1 VIKIKEDDKM
11 RHRILMVLLASVICI
26 PAFYAAIHSQDQEE
40 PEQISSDQLKQT
52 IIAAHMEEEI
62 EPGNNLI
69 YCSTFQI
76 AWNMLQDSIIEEEI
90 ELSGDPRIARML
102 NKQRS
107 TAKDVSEDCYVAMV
121 GELTEEFLQK
131 INDALQEKFGDQA
144 PEEVKEAILPNMP
157 QIFSYAYLYKNL
169 QFPHEFESLEKP
181 VHFHSRDTVT
191 DVKAF
196 GIEKLSDAN
205 KELGEQV
212 QVIEYEREAGYA
224 SAPKSFIV
232 GLESKS
238 ENDQI
243 ILACVEPEANLLQT
257 IQKVSQ
263 KVKKASFGSLK
274 PDETLQ
280 IPKLDFNVDHS
291 FSELTNREFL
301 NEGWEGWFI
310 SKATQWIRFKLNEKG
325 AVLKS
330 EARIVML
337 KGPISRRFVFDKP
350 FLIYLKQKDAEYP
363 YFAMWVD
370 NTELLMKE

>member
-1 VIKIKEDDKM
+1 M
-11 RHRILMVLLASVICI
+11 RCRPFVFLLALVICI
-26 PAFYAAIHSQDQEE
+26 PAFYAIVSSQEE

-52 IIAAHMEEEI
+52 IITAHMEEKI
-62 EPGNNLI
+62 ESGNNLI

-76 AWNMLQDSIIEEEI
+76 AWNMLQDSIVREEI
-90 ELSGDPRIARML
+90 KLSGNPLIAKML

-107 TAKDVSEDCYVAMV
+107 TARDLSEDCYVAMV
-121 GELTEEFLQK
+121 GELTEEFLRR
-131 INDALQEKFGDQA
+131 INDALKEKFGDQA
-144 PEEVKEAILPNMP
+144 PDEVKEPILPRIP
-157 QIFSYAYLYKNL
+157 QIFSYAYLYKDL
-169 QFPHEFESLEKP
+169 QFPLEFESLENP
-181 VHFHSRDTVT
+181 VHFHSQDTVT

-205 KELGEQV
+205 KELGKQV
-212 QVIEYEREAGYA
+212 QVIEYEREPGYA
-224 SAPKSFIV
+224 SAPKSFII

-243 ILACVEPEANLLQT
+243 ILACVEPEANLLET
-257 IQKVSQ
+257 IEMVSKKVEQ
-263 KVKKASFGSLK
+263 APPASLK

-291 FSELTNREFL
+291 FSELTSRNFL
-301 NEGWEGWFI
+301 NEGWKGWFI

-350 FLIYLKQKDAEYP
+350 FLIYLKQKDAEHP

-370 NTELLMKE
+370 NAELLMKE

>member
-1 VIKIKEDDKM
+1 M
-11 RHRILMVLLASVICI
+11 RRRTLVFLLVLAICI
-26 PAFYAAIHSQDQEE
+26 PAFYAVIRSQDQEE
-40 PEQISSDQLKQT
+40 PEQISSDQLKHT
-52 IIAAHMEEEI
+52 IITSHMEEKI

-76 AWNMLQDSIIEEEI
+76 AWNMLQDGIVREEI
-90 ELSGDPRIARML
+90 KLSGDPPIAKML

-107 TAKDVSEDCYVAMV
+107 TAKDLSEDCYVAMV
-121 GELTEEFLQK
+121 GELTEEFLRR
-131 INDALQEKFGDQA
+131 INNALKEKFGDQA
-144 PEEVKEAILPNMP
+144 PDQVKETILPGVP

-169 QFPHEFESLEKP
+169 QFPLEFESLENP
-181 VHFHSRDTVT
+181 VHFHSQDTVT

-205 KELGEQV
+205 KELGKQV

-224 SAPKSFIV
+224 SAPKSFII
-232 GLESKS
+232 GLKSKS

-243 ILACVEPEANLLQT
+243 ILACVEPEANLLET
-257 IQKVSQ
+257 IEMVSKKVEQ
-263 KVKKASFGSLK
+263 APPASLK

-291 FSELTNREFL
+291 FSELTNRNFL

-350 FLIYLKQKDAEYP
+350 FLIYLKQKEAEYP

-370 NTELLMKE
+370 NAELLMKK